1 MVILCGCLVLG
12 PLHALVEWDLVE
24 FFSGDGRISRLAAK
38 LGIQAASY
46 EILLGEKPNKKKK
59 VHKKRSSR
67 PRNTMDFNGE
77 CGFAPFGPK
86 ILPTFRIFLFN
97 SNAFRILNPTMAT
110 LSYEPL
116 RLAVAL
122 LLQSTFQQVVVM
134 MAPPCSTWISI
145 NAGTSKRT
153 ILCPAGDTSLLQN
166 RKSNKLACRLLG
178 LKKKCGF
185 HFSNEN
191 VLVILHLYRLLAQWL
206 TMTCVFWSCV
216 W

>member
-178 LKKKCGF
+178 LKK
-185 HFSNEN
+185 N
-191 VLVILHLYRLLAQWL
+191 VVFTFQMKMFWLFYICTVCLHNDLQ
-206 TMTCVFWSCV
+206 
-216 W
+216 